1 MSEDYR
7 TPLSQWPTRSLNFV
21 WGRILPHVLGVGR
34 AGHHFFFV
42 WGDQKSSWGRFFP
55 SGDLFFRKYQR
66 IKMCGDYGNIVWGS
80 RKQLSVSVGTNKIL
94 CGVWGAPHT
103 NFFLCGAGSCG
114 AVRQGCYFRL
124 LFRTIESALSRT
136 KTDILLFRIQIE
148 FTFISSVCYSD
159 GFLDRYIC
167 FDLCTCSSRYDTK
180 KF

>member
-94 CGVWGAPHT
+94 CGVWGAPYTSFFCVGKLPTHT
-103 NFFLCGAGSCG
+103 FFCVGRDRVGQWDRGVIFASFFG
-114 AVRQGCYFRL
+114 Q
-124 LFRTIESALSRT
+124 SRVPFPERKQT
-136 KTDILLFRIQIE
+136 
-148 FTFISSVCYSD
+148 Y
-159 GFLDRYIC
+159 
-167 FDLCTCSSRYDTK
+167 CSSESK
-180 KF
+180 